1 MIESFIPSLIIAA
14 STVVA
19 FVVGRVMA
27 WATRRTRLFHI
38 VRVLVVL
45 LSIAAAVFFVWSRSS
60 RYALLLPA
68 AFVVGFVTH
77 GSGQVSPG
85 LFDRQD

>member
-1 MIESFIPSLIIAA
+1 MFESFVPSLVIAA

-19 FVVGRVMA
+19 FVVGRLIA
-27 WATRRTRLFHI
+27 WTAHRTRSFRI

-45 LSIAAAVFFVWSRSS
+45 LSIAAAAFFVWSRSS

-77 GSGQVSPG
+77 HSGRIAPG
-85 LFDRQD
+85 LFDRKD